1 MKTQNAEISALRT
14 LRSGFFFLVRIIMFI
29 TAAEAGYLLSVYLF
43 DALIE
48 PAGIMGAL
56 IVFGLLL
63 LVSLDISLYAI
74 FGKIRPGIRQLS
86 QIGSR
91 FLICFIGTLLITAGI
106 LIVMSGLFV
115 GAITDEVEK
124 RPDMIVAALEGY
136 IIQALK
142 VIIIGSIIGLIVCII
157 LTLVLGAFRLH
168 SRYQNSLYMAAGI
181 LYVVGMPL
189 MFFGLGGIHTAV
201 DGISLYTALVGNIL
215 MYIALGNT
223 INKLSTA
230 APIPVQT

>member
-1 MKTQNAEISALRT
+1 METRNVEISALRT
-14 LRSGFFFLVRIIMFI
+14 LRSGFFLLVRIIMFVI
-29 TAAEAGYLLSVYLF
+29 AAEAGYLLSVYPF
-43 DALIE
+43 DTLIAS
-48 PAGIMGAL
+48 AGIIGAS

-91 FLICFIGTLLITAGI
+91 FLICFTGALLITAGI
-106 LIVMSGLFV
+106 LTVMSGLFV

-124 RPDMIVAALEGY
+124 RPDMIVAALGGH

-142 VIIIGSIIGLIVCII
+142 VIIIGGIIGLIVCII
-157 LTLVLGAFRLH
+157 LTLVLSGFRLH

-181 LYVVGMPL
+181 LYVVGMPCSS
-189 MFFGLGGIHTAV
+189 G
-201 DGISLYTALVGNIL
+201 
-215 MYIALGNT
+215 
-223 INKLSTA
+223 
-230 APIPVQT
+230 

>member
-1 MKTQNAEISALRT
+1 METRNVEISALRT
-14 LRSGFFFLVRIIMFI
+14 LRSGFFFLLVRVIMFI

-43 DALIE
+43 DALTAS
-48 PAGIMGAL
+48 AGIIGAS

-91 FLICFIGTLLITAGI
+91 FLLCFTGTLLITAGI
-106 LIVMSGLFV
+106 LMWMSGFFV

-124 RPDMIVAALEGY
+124 RPDMIAPALADY

-157 LTLVLGAFRLH
+157 LTLVLGAFKRWQEL
-168 SRYQNSLYMAAGI
+168 R
-181 LYVVGMPL
+181 
-189 MFFGLGGIHTAV
+189 
-201 DGISLYTALVGNIL
+201 
-215 MYIALGNT
+215 
-223 INKLSTA
+223 
-230 APIPVQT
+230 